1 MRSMRLASTRLLAL
15 LLVGCATPS
24 PQPASP
30 EAAPSAAPSPTV
42 VPSFESSDLGVAP
55 APSASSAPA
64 APAQSAPIEPSETK
78 LTLVE
83 PGKEPRQKLRYHFS
97 TRPETMVMDLKTR
110 VRARTKEQSAP
121 EVVLPTMRTVIG
133 VVPAKVSA
141 AGDLT
146 FDGQVKRTE
155 LLGDTQLPAE
165 AKNELKQQLDQ
176 LVGLK
181 IHGVVSA
188 RCLMQ
193 ELSVALPPK
202 SDPQVAQ
209 TVESI
214 RESLRNLCA
223 PFPEEAVGQG
233 ARWQVDTTATVP
245 LRIAQKTV
253 FSLRSVTPKT
263 AELDAKVEQSAPR
276 QKVSTA
282 GLPPGASTE
291 LESLKG
297 RGQSKVTSTFA
308 QLVPVSRMSLDNDT
322 VTSIEQDGNKV
333 QVSTALHME
342 MSIRP
347 EQ

>member
-1 MRSMRLASTRLLAL
+1 MRLVPTRLLTL
-15 LLVGCATPS
+15 LLVLGCATPS
-24 PQPASP
+24 PPPASP
-30 EAAPSAAPSPTV
+30 EPAPSASPPPTV
-42 VPSFESSDLGVAP
+42 VPSFESSDLAVAP
-55 APSASSAPA
+55 LPSASSAA
-64 APAQSAPIEPSETK
+64 RAPAESPPVAPSETK
-78 LTLVE
+78 LTLLE
-83 PGKEPRQKLRYHFS
+83 PGKEPRQKLRFRFS

-110 VRARTKEQSAP
+110 VRARTREQSAP
-121 EVVLPTMRTVIG
+121 EISLPTLRTVIG
-133 VVPAKVSA
+133 LVPAKVSA

-181 IHGVVSA
+181 IHGVVTA

-193 ELSVALPPK
+193 ELSVDLPPK
-202 SDPQVAQ
+202 SDPQVGQ

-214 RESLRNLCA
+214 RESLRNLCV
-223 PFPEEAVGQG
+223 PFPEEPVGPG
-233 ARWQVDTTATVP
+233 ARWQVDTTAMAP
-245 LRIAQKTV
+245 IRIAQKTV
-253 FSLRSVTPKT
+253 FSLRSVTAKS
-263 AELDAKVEQSAPR
+263 AELEAKVEQSAPR

-282 GLPPGASTE
+282 GLPAGASTE

-297 RGQSKVTSTFA
+297 RGESKVTSTFS

-322 VTSIEQDGNKV
+322 VTNIEQDGK
-333 QVSTALHME
+333 QVRVNTTLHME

-347 EQ
+347 GQ